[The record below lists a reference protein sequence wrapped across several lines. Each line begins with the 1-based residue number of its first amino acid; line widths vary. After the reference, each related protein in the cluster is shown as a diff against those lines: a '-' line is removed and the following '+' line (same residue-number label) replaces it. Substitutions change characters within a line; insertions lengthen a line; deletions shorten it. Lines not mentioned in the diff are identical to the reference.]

1 MDLVRS
7 RPHCHCS
14 RAAQEAGRGRGRRR
28 AGAYGLPAA
37 AWRLPGRERAGR
49 GLRATACCRL
59 APAAACLAA
68 CALRPEPGACALR
81 LPSAEGGL
89 CRRPSR
95 WRVAAGGWGLG
106 RIRGCAWCGGGVLAC
121 GRGGVGVGRTG
132 GWGEPAKGRGAR
144 SVETSS
150 SMLGW
155 ASSNKLKKKI
165 LGRTPGHGPGGPGS
179 KSAPA
184 CRSCLEKV
192 DLGSEFLRFI

>member
-7 RPHCHCS
+7 IPHCHCS

-121 GRGGVGVGRTG
+121 GRGGVGVGANRRK
-132 GWGEPAKGRGAR
+132 AGA
-144 SVETSS
+144 
-150 SMLGW
+150 
-155 ASSNKLKKKI
+155 
-165 LGRTPGHGPGGPGS
+165 HGQ
-179 KSAPA
+179 
-184 CRSCLEKV
+184 
-192 DLGSEFLRFI
+192 